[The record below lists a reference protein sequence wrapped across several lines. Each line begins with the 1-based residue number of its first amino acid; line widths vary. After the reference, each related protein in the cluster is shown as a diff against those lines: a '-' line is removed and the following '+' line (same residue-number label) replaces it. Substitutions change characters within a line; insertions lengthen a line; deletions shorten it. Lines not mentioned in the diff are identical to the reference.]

1 MLEDAQAKI
10 PHYRKVLSRQA
21 LAAGQTDG
29 RRHRQRRLAGWRDC
43 VALQGWMVR
52 EWKGTVDFFRPV
64 LDHKGPTNFTKKKRK
79 EKIKKFSFFFSLYI
93 L

>member
-10 PHYRKVLSRQA
+10 PHYRKVLSRQS

-52 EWKGTVDFFRPV
+52 EWKETVDSRFWI
-64 LDHKGPTNFTKKKRK
+64 TKDQQILPKKQKRK

>member
-43 VALQGWMVR
+43 VALLGWMVR
-52 EWKGTVDFFRPV
+52 EWKAIFFGSQR
-64 LDHKGPTNFTKKKRK
+64 TNKFYQKNKKEKRK
-79 EKIKKFSFFFSLYI
+79 
-93 L
+93 

>member
-52 EWKGTVDFFRPV
+52 EWKAIFFFGSQR
-64 LDHKGPTNFTKKKRK
+64 TNKFHQKKRK